1 MLPPSL
7 PWHDFLTV
15 WVFLAA
21 NIASPGPNV
30 LTTIALAIGSGRAAG
45 FGSAAGVGLGIGL
58 WCLSMTLGVA
68 TVLTALPGATLGL
81 TLTAIGLLSWFAWRY
96 AKAALA
102 GFRGRGT
109 ARPTRS
115 DGAGFVTGFRRSLAV
130 NALNPKALTSW
141 LAVLAMFPTARATP
155 ADIALLCAGACAL
168 SFSLHAAY
176 TLAFSTPAVL
186 RAYLAAGWLL
196 QATAALMFTGFALRL
211 ISGLPV

>member
-1 MLPPSL
+1 MLPPFL

-30 LTTIALAIGSGRAAG
+30 LNTIALAIGSGRAAG

-68 TVLTALPGATLGL
+68 TVLTVIPGATLAL
-81 TLTAIGLLSWFAWRY
+81 TLTAVGLLLWFAWRY
-96 AKAALA
+96 AKAAVA
-102 GFRGRGT
+102 GFRDRGT
-109 ARPTRS
+109 ARPTRN
-115 DGAGFVTGFRRSLAV
+115 DGAGFATGFRRSLAV

-141 LAVLAMFPTARATP
+141 LAVLAMFPTTRATA

-168 SFSLHAAY
+168 SFGLHAAY
-176 TLAFSTPAVL
+176 TMAFSTPAAL
-186 RAYLAAGWLL
+186 RAYLRAGWVLH
-196 QATAALMFTGFALRL
+196 ATAAVMFTGFAVRL
-211 ISGLPV
+211 LIGLIA

>member
-1 MLPPSL
+1 ML

-30 LTTIALAIGSGRAAG
+30 LTTIALAMGSGRAAG

-68 TVLTALPGATLGL
+68 TVLTVIPGATFAL
-81 TLTAIGLLSWFAWRY
+81 TLTAIGLLLWFAWRY
-96 AKAALA
+96 ARGAIA
-102 GFRGRGT
+102 GFRQRGVT
-109 ARPTRS
+109 VPAHRN
-115 DGAGFVTGFRRSLAV
+115 GAGFAQGFRRSLAV

-141 LAVLAMFPTARATP
+141 LAVLAMFPTARATS

-176 TLAFSTPAVL
+176 TLAFSTPAAL
-186 RAYLAAGWLL
+186 RAYLRAGWVL
-196 QATAALMFTGFALRL
+196 QGAAAVMFTGFALRL
-211 ISGLPV
+211 LAGLNA